1 MADLREAESLA
12 ATGAATNAR
21 VADMADIVPRV
32 CEQTRTCAAG
42 VMRARVA
49 LGSRDAEGYSSR
61 DRFETYNLK
70 TLHEPSISG

>member
-42 VMRARVA
+42 VVRARVA
-49 LGSRDAEGYSSR
+49 LGSRECGGVFVARSIR
-61 DRFETYNLK
+61 DLQPQNA
-70 TLHEPSISG
+70 P